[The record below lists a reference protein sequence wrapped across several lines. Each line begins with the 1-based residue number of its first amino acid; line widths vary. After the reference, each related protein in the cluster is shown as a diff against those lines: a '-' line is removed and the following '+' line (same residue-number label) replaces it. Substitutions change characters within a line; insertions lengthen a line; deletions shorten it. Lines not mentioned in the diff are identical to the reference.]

1 MSEEP
6 LHKRFKPMAKC
17 GHKNKTNR
25 KYITSFLPQSVS
37 KRNYGNGLN
46 IFQSLPKV
54 SKVLVK
60 MQLTDCADFY
70 AAPSHQQAYLSSLI
84 NRHFKDIKSNQKI
97 LTENTFSMS
106 QCVIGTNLGHF

>member
-6 LHKRFKPMAKC
+6 LHERFKPMAKC
-17 GHKNKTNR
+17 GHKNKINR

-37 KRNYGNGLN
+37 KRNYGKGLN

-60 MQLTDCADFY
+60 IQLTDCTDFY
-70 AAPSHQQAYLSSLI
+70 AAPSRQQAYFSSFI
-84 NRHFKDIKSNQKI
+84 NNHFMDIKRNQK
-97 LTENTFSMS
+97 F
-106 QCVIGTNLGHF
+106 